1 MKYHISTDQQDA
13 GELARFGYKQQLQ
26 RSLGSFSSFAIA
38 FSLISISTGIFANFR
53 HGFVQVGPG
62 IVWSWLVVMGGQ
74 TLVVLVMSRLAVSFP
89 IAGYG
94 YQWSARLVNPHF
106 GFFTGWLLLV
116 QFLTGFPVVCSAL
129 ASARCAFIWPEGAL
143 PMTVAWITKVVILLV
158 ALIHLFGMRLA
169 AWLNNTGVYAELTGV
184 IAITIALYALL
195 DWRGVNLSKLAGHGN
210 FSSGQS
216 AGFSAFALS
225 LLMGAWC
232 LTGFEAAADLAEETH
247 DPRRTVPRA
256 MLTSLLGSGLLGFLL
271 LVGIVLSIDDVRA
284 TQGQDSPLI
293 SVLQE
298 RFGPH
303 WLLAALVVVAVSIFA
318 CAIASMAAASR
329 LLFSLSRDGMLPGAR
344 WLSRIDPHRST
355 PRNAVILVWLLS
367 TAIVL
372 LLRQTDL
379 ISSVSAV
386 AGYLGYAGIILA
398 TLLAGPLIVPG
409 RGWTLLRWLAL
420 MWALSLVMALTVPP
434 TDIPGWNDKYLP
446 AKATAFALL
455 AGSAVYFGLIKRRIR
470 EGLAGPPQL
479 SDKGSETRP

>member
-1 MKYHISTDQQDA
+1 M
-13 GELARFGYKQQLQ
+13 F
-26 RSLGSFSSFAIA
+26 
-38 FSLISISTGIFANFR
+38 
-53 HGFVQVGPG
+53 
-62 IVWSWLVVMGGQ
+62 
-74 TLVVLVMSRLAVSFP
+74 
-89 IAGYG
+89 
-94 YQWSARLVNPHF
+94 
-106 GFFTGWLLLV
+106 
-116 QFLTGFPVVCSAL
+116 
-129 ASARCAFIWPEGAL
+129 
-143 PMTVAWITKVVILLV
+143 
-158 ALIHLFGMRLA
+158 
-169 AWLNNTGVYAELTGV
+169 
-184 IAITIALYALL
+184 ALL
-195 DWRGVNLSKLAGHGN
+195 DWRGVNLSKLASHGN

-232 LTGFEAAADLAEETH
+232 LTGFEAAADLAEEMH
-247 DPRRTVPRA
+247 DPRRTVPRQC
-256 MLTSLLGSGLLGFLL
+256 SLLAGFRAFGFLL

-293 SVLQE
+293 SVLQQ

-398 TLLAGPLIVPG
+398 ALLAGPLVIAG
-409 RGWTLLRWLAL
+409 ARLDSLRWLAL
-420 MWALSLVMALTVPP
+420 MWALSLVLALTVPP

-446 AKATAFALL
+446 AKATAFALM

>member
-1 MKYHISTDQQDA
+1 M
-13 GELARFGYKQQLQ
+13 
-26 RSLGSFSSFAIA
+26 
-38 FSLISISTGIFANFR
+38 
-53 HGFVQVGPG
+53 
-62 IVWSWLVVMGGQ
+62 
-74 TLVVLVMSRLAVSFP
+74 
-89 IAGYG
+89 
-94 YQWSARLVNPHF
+94 
-106 GFFTGWLLLV
+106 
-116 QFLTGFPVVCSAL
+116 
-129 ASARCAFIWPEGAL
+129 
-143 PMTVAWITKVVILLV
+143 
-158 ALIHLFGMRLA
+158 
-169 AWLNNTGVYAELTGV
+169 
-184 IAITIALYALL
+184 
-195 DWRGVNLSKLAGHGN
+195 
-210 FSSGQS
+210 
-216 AGFSAFALS
+216 
-225 LLMGAWC
+225 
-232 LTGFEAAADLAEETH
+232 
-247 DPRRTVPRA
+247 
-256 MLTSLLGSGLLGFLL
+256 
-271 LVGIVLSIDDVRA
+271 
-284 TQGQDSPLI
+284 I

-398 TLLAGPLIVPG
+398 ALLAGPLVVPG

-420 MWALSLVMALTVPP
+420 MWALSLVLALTLPP

-446 AKATAFALL
+446 AKAMAFALL

-470 EGLAGPPQL
+470 EGIAGPPQL